1 MIQYMQGETA
11 VLAFESRLW
20 TTNALTTPTTS
31 YTVDLWDSEDTQKLT
46 TQAMTEDS
54 TGKISHNYAVG
65 ATGALGTWYG
75 TFNLT
80 SGSVVTMEP
89 FEFEVVKRRSP

>member
-11 VLAFESRLW
+11 ILAYESRLW
-20 TTNALTTPTTS
+20 TTNVLTSATTS
-31 YTVDLWDSEDTQKLT
+31 YTVDLWDAEGTQALT

-54 TGKISHNYAVG
+54 AGKISYGHALG
-65 ATGALGTWYG
+65 TGAIGTWYG

-80 SGSVVTMEP
+80 SGSVVTKEP